1 MMATTRTNY
10 TSDVFVVSAGC
21 LLFRLVDGVDLQLCI
36 LYNTRQGKWVLP
48 KGRKDCGESIEATA
62 LRETFEETGYSCE
75 FLPCTLETRAP
86 LPGVD
91 LHPSKVLTV
100 EHATEPFAVT
110 TQQMKNGAM
119 KFIWWF
125 IARPTSSEKVL
136 DTQTNSEAYDSHFVS
151 IDDAVGRLSNQED
164 RETAAKA
171 RQIIE
176 DTAGQG
182 DGLAALFRD
191 SNDVL
196 DVRG

>member
-1 MMATTRTNY
+1 MAATRTNY

-36 LYNTRQGKWVLP
+36 LYNARRGIWVLP
-48 KGRKDCGESIEATA
+48 KGRKDCGESIEAAA

-91 LHPSKVLTV
+91 LHPSQVLTV
-100 EHATEPFAVT
+100 ERATEPFVVT

-125 IARPTSSEKVL
+125 IARPISSEKV
-136 DTQTNSEAYDSHFVS
+136 
-151 IDDAVGRLSNQED
+151 SNN
-164 RETAAKA
+164 R
-171 RQIIE
+171 IE
-176 DTAGQG
+176 K
-182 DGLAALFRD
+182 
-191 SNDVL
+191 
-196 DVRG
+196 